1 MSQAA
6 SHNARQSY
14 VIAPPKVAALPLE
27 GTSYL
32 FPVNRIFC
40 IGRNYAATRQ

>member
-6 SHNARQSY
+6 NRNAKQSY
-14 VIAPPKVAALPLE
+14 VIAPPKVTALPVE

-40 IGRNYAATRQ
+40 IGRNYAAARQ